1 MKERGEAKLLRIFIG
16 ESEKYKGISVYEKI
30 VLSAREHSLAGATV
44 IRGVMGYGRNSVIHT
59 SKLLALSSDMPI
71 IVEIV
76 DVIEKIEK
84 FIPFLNEIFE
94 DSNSA
99 GLITL
104 EKVEVIKYTSNKK

>member
-16 ESEKYKGISVYEKI
+16 ESEKYKGIPVYEKI
-30 VLSAREHSLAGATV
+30 VLSAREHGLAGATV

-84 FIPFLNEIFE
+84 FIPVINEIFE
-94 DSNSA
+94 TSDCA

-104 EKVEVIKYTSNKK
+104 EKAEVIKYTSSKR

>member
-1 MKERGEAKLLRIFIG
+1 
-16 ESEKYKGISVYEKI
+16 
-30 VLSAREHSLAGATV
+30 
-44 IRGVMGYGRNSVIHT
+44 MGYGRNSVIHT

-76 DVIEKIEK
+76 DIIEKIEK
-84 FIPFLNEIFE
+84 FIPFINQIFE

-104 EKVEVIKYTSNKK
+104 EKVEVIKYTSNRG

>member
-16 ESEKYKGISVYEKI
+16 ESEKYKGIPVYEKI
-30 VLSAREHSLAGATV
+30 VLSSREHGLAGATV
-44 IRGVMGYGRNSVIHT
+44 IRGVMGFGRNSVIHT

-76 DVIEKIEK
+76 DIIEKIEK
-84 FIPFLNEIFE
+84 FIPFINEIFE
-94 DSNSA
+94 TSNSA

-104 EKVEVIKYTSNKK
+104 EKVEVIKYTSNKG